1 MITLSDTQKRSIHES
16 NARINSWEGAV
27 RSGKTMAS
35 IIRFLRALE
44 RGPSG
49 DAVIVGVSR
58 DTIQRNVLSEISN
71 LAGIPKPTP
80 KATAMSLC
88 GRTIYLVGANDE
100 RSERRIRGSTF
111 ALAYVD
117 ETTLLPPGVFKMLLS
132 RLSIP
137 GAQCFCTTNP
147 DSPFHWFKTEFL
159 DNQELDLKRF
169 PFRLDDNPSLT
180 KEYTDALKREY
191 QGLWYSRYIE
201 GQWCL
206 AEGTVY
212 SMFDESLHVI
222 RQPPGP
228 AEYYVLGIDYGT
240 TNPTAFCL
248 VGFSSRHHPNIWVE
262 DEYYW
267 DSRKQGRQK
276 TDTEYAEDLRAFI
289 KGRNVRAVYIDP
301 AAASL
306 RLELQRNGIMGIM
319 DADNDVL
326 NGISYV
332 SNVISNGT
340 LKVVRDCKHVIQEF
354 QTYRWDESASRRGV
368 DKPIKDND
376 HILDALRYAV
386 FTHFPRKLG
395 TSVTKD
401 DVDRA
406 WGKACGY
413 EGDLPPFFRKDYAGQ
428 AGGFNQAGRW

>member
-1 MITLSDTQKRSIHES
+1 
-16 NARINSWEGAV
+16 
-27 RSGKTMAS
+27 MAS

-44 RGPSG
+44 RGPPG

-71 LAGIPKPTP
+71 LAGVPRPTP
-80 KATAMSLC
+80 KATSMSLC

-132 RLSIP
+132 RLSVP
-137 GAQCFCTTNP
+137 GAQIFCTTNP

-159 DNQELDLKRF
+159 DNPSLDLKRF
-169 PFRLDDNPSLT
+169 SFRLDDNPSLT
-180 KEYTDALKREY
+180 KDYTDALKREY

-212 SMFDESLHVI
+212 SMFDEGLHVI
-222 RQPPGP
+222 NSPPGP
-228 AEYYVLGIDYGT
+228 AEYYVLGVDYGT
-240 TNPTAFCL
+240 TNPTAFAL
-248 VGFSSRHHPNIWVE
+248 VAFSSKYYPNLWVE

-289 KGRNVRAVYIDP
+289 KGRNVRTVYLDP
-301 AAASL
+301 SAASFK
-306 RLELQRNGIMGIM
+306 LELQRNGIPGIM
-319 DADNDVL
+319 DANNDVL

-332 SNVISNGT
+332 SNLISNGT
-340 LKVVRDCKHVIQEF
+340 LKVTRQCKKVIQEL
-354 QTYRWDESASRRGV
+354 QTYRWDEGASRRGV

-376 HILDALRYAV
+376 HILDALRYAC
-386 FTHFPRKLG
+386 FTHFPGMLG
-395 TSVTKD
+395 NTTTKA

-406 WGKACGY
+406 WAKVCGH
-413 EGDLPPFFRKDYAGQ
+413 EPELPPFYRRDYTGQ
-428 AGGFNQAGRW
+428 SGGYNHMGGW